1 MEEFMHLRITTFL
14 SLLVLLVMNQYSF
27 ALQAPVSLQ
36 DLAEQSDKIVR
47 GRIMKLTY
55 SQETN
60 SYGDEL
66 IYTHATVRVAEA
78 LKGDRTDLVVKIEG
92 GTLNGITLT
101 VSDTTAFQTGEE
113 VLVFL
118 KKDVLEY
125 RPLTRFSSKYT
136 ISSDGRVLQN
146 GRQYTSFRTD
156 ILRAVHDRRV
166 R

>member
-1 MEEFMHLRITTFL
+1 MEEFMRLRITTFL
-14 SLLVLLVMNQYSF
+14 SLLVLLIINQFCF
-27 ALQAPVSLQ
+27 ALEAPVSLKE
-36 DLAEQSDKIVR
+36 LAAHSDRIVR
-47 GRIMKLTY
+47 GRIMKITY
-55 SQETN
+55 TQETN

-78 LKGDRTDLVVKIEG
+78 LKGDRTDLVVKVEG

-101 VSDTTAFQTGEE
+101 VSDTSAFQTGEE
-113 VLVFL
+113 VLVFV
-118 KKDVLEY
+118 KKDVVEY

-136 ISSDGRVLQN
+136 ISSGGKVLQN

-156 ILRAVHDRRV
+156 ILRAVQDRRV

>member
-1 MEEFMHLRITTFL
+1 MHLRITTFL
-14 SLLVLLVMNQYSF
+14 SLLVLLVMNQFSF
-27 ALQAPVSLQ
+27 ALEAPISLK
-36 DLAEQSDKIVR
+36 DLAEQSDRIVR
-47 GRIMKLTY
+47 GRVMKLTY
-55 SQETN
+55 SQQTN

-66 IYTHATVRVAEA
+66 IYTHATVRVSEA
-78 LKGDRTDLVVKIEG
+78 LKGDRTDLVVKVEG

-101 VSDTTAFQTGEE
+101 VSDTTPFQTGEE

-118 KKDVLEY
+118 KKDVVEY

-136 ISSDGRVLQN
+136 ISTGGKVLQN

-156 ILRAVHDRRV
+156 ILRAVQNRRI